1 VNLDSAVPQL
11 PPMVPRAPLA
21 VVLCCRMHEFR
32 EPWVHLRAIG
42 EWFDLTQA
50 LESVPQASAVFG
62 ISGAL
67 LDQLADHSLQLKQ
80 CLRTGSVPSQ
90 LLLAGLAEPLLLTDP
105 TTRGALVSACRDAIG
120 RSPIACFPALAR
132 LDGLARGRGGH
143 ARSLLPEAAARDYL
157 LWTHLACM
165 SDALRE
171 GDPRVQALLEKQSG
185 FTAEDGRELLTSI
198 ADALSA
204 LASRWRRLLG
214 NGQIE
219 IAALAYSNAPIAE
232 WLESSGIEHYPGGD
246 DRARWQVARS
256 VQRLTEVFG
265 VRPRGFI
272 GNSNG
277 LGAGLSELL
286 DGFGLAWAAAPR
298 GVKSPNAD
306 CVVSGRRGLA
316 LCAYTF
322 DSALGAAL
330 HEAEAADRRDAWLDA
345 ARLRCRAAGSQPRVL
360 AIVWP
365 QRLARGFAAPGA
377 LAVLTATLR
386 AFCSRPDL
394 SLVTFAGLETHDLS
408 VGHRLPGER
417 KRAARPRAAGA
428 CQRAG
433 QEPSRRLIEAK
444 LVFDQVVV
452 EGNLSDEQ
460 QRAAERQ
467 LAHCESA
474 DWRARESGT
483 TLSREM
489 GAAYARE
496 LADLYRVL
504 GEAPPDELAAQ
515 ASHASPAARAA

>member
-1 VNLDSAVPQL
+1 
-11 PPMVPRAPLA
+11 MVPRAPLA
-21 VVLCCRMHEFR
+21 VVLCCRIHEFR

-50 LESVPQASAVFG
+50 FESVPQASAVFG

-67 LDQLADHSLQLKQ
+67 LDQLADQSLQLKQ

-90 LLLAGLAEPLLLTDP
+90 LLLAGLADPGLLADA
-105 TTRGALVSACRDAIG
+105 TTRGALVSACREAIG
-120 RSPIACFPALAR
+120 RSPVASFPLLAR
-132 LDGLARGRGGH
+132 LDGLARGRGGQ
-143 ARSLLPEAAARDYL
+143 ARSLLPAAAARDYL

-185 FTAEDGRELLTSI
+185 FTAEDGRELLAVI
-198 ADALSA
+198 ADASSA

-219 IAALAYSNAPIAE
+219 IAALPYSNAPIAE
-232 WLESSGIEHYPGGD
+232 WLDIAGMEQYPGGD

-277 LGAGLSELL
+277 LGADLALLL

-298 GVKSPNAD
+298 GMKSLNAD
-306 CVVSGRRGLA
+306 CVGSRRDGLA
-316 LCAYTF
+316 LCAYAV
-322 DSALGAAL
+322 DSGLGAAL
-330 HEAEAADRRDAWLDA
+330 LEAEAADRRGAWIDA
-345 ARLRCRAAGSQPRVL
+345 AQLRCPAPGSEARVL
-360 AIVWP
+360 ALAWP
-365 QRLARGFAAPGA
+365 QRPAKGFAAPGA
-377 LAVLTATLR
+377 LAGLTATLR
-386 AFCSRPDL
+386 VFCSRPDVTL
-394 SLVTFAGLETHDLS
+394 ATFAGLEPR
-408 VGHRLPGER
+408 GLPAGRRATGER
-417 KRAARPRAAGA
+417 KRAAARPRAATARSRAAISGL
-428 CQRAG
+428 RAG
-433 QEPSRRLIEAK
+433 REPGRRLIEAK

-452 EGNLSDEQ
+452 EGNLSDDRQ
-460 QRAAERQ
+460 CAAERQ

-474 DWRARESGT
+474 DWRARDS
-483 TLSREM
+483 

-496 LADLYRVL
+496 LAELYRVL
-504 GEAPPDELAAQ
+504 GEAPPEELAA
-515 ASHASPAARAA
+515 HASPAARAA

>member
-1 VNLDSAVPQL
+1 
-11 PPMVPRAPLA
+11 MVPRAPLA

-32 EPWVHLRAIG
+32 EPFLHLRAIG

-50 LESVPQASAVFG
+50 LEGVPQASAVFG
-62 ISGAL
+62 ISGAT
-67 LDQLADHSLQLKQ
+67 LDQLTDHSVQLKQ
-80 CLRTGSVPSQ
+80 CLRTGSLPSQ
-90 LLLAGLAEPLLLTDP
+90 LLLAGLADAKLLADA
-105 TTRGALVSACRDAIG
+105 TTRAALVSACRDVIG

-132 LDGLARGRGGH
+132 LDNLVRGRGGH
-143 ARSLLPEAAARDYL
+143 ARSRLPEAAARDYL

-171 GDPRVQALLEKQSG
+171 GDPRLQALLEKQSG

-204 LASRWRRLLG
+204 LTSRWRRLLG

-219 IAALAYSNAPIAE
+219 IAALAYSNAPIAD
-232 WLESSGIEHYPGGD
+232 WLDSSGIEHYPGGD

-277 LGAGLSELL
+277 LAPALSELL

-298 GVKSPNAD
+298 GLKSLNAE
-306 CVVSGRRGLA
+306 CVGGRRRGLS
-316 LCAYTF
+316 LCAYSF
-322 DSALGAAL
+322 DSGLGAAL
-330 HEAEAADRRDAWLDA
+330 RAAEAADSRDAWIKA
-345 ARLRCRAAGSQPRVL
+345 AQLRCRATASEARVL
-360 AIVWP
+360 AVTWP
-365 QRLARGFAAPGA
+365 QRPSRGLVAPGA
-377 LAVLTATLR
+377 LAEMSATLR
-386 AFCSRPDL
+386 AFSGWPDV
-394 SLVTFAGLETHDLS
+394 SLATFAGLETHDQPAARPAS
-408 VGHRLPGER
+408 GER
-417 KRAARPRAAGA
+417 KRAARPHAATTRLRAAVA
-428 CQRAG
+428 RPRAG
-433 QEPSRRLIEAK
+433 QEPGRQLIEAK

-452 EGNLSDEQ
+452 EGNLSDER

-474 DWRARESGT
+474 DWRTRDSGAAYARE
-483 TLSREM
+483 L

-496 LADLYRVL
+496 LAQLYRVL

>member
-1 VNLDSAVPQL
+1 
-11 PPMVPRAPLA
+11 MVPRAPLA

-90 LLLAGLAEPLLLTDP
+90 LLLAGLAEPLLLADP

-120 RSPIACFPALAR
+120 RSPIACFPVLAR

-143 ARSLLPEAAARDYL
+143 ARSRLPEAAARDYL

-171 GDPRVQALLEKQSG
+171 GDPRVQSLLEKQSG

-232 WLESSGIEHYPGGD
+232 WLDSSGIEQYPGGD

-277 LGAGLSELL
+277 LGADLSELL

-298 GVKSPNAD
+298 SMKSLNAD
-306 CVVSGRRGLA
+306 CVGGRRRGLSIFGYA
-316 LCAYTF
+316 VDA
-322 DSALGAAL
+322 ALGVAL
-330 HEAEAADRRDAWLDA
+330 HEAESADRRDAWIDA
-345 ARLRCRAAGSQPRVL
+345 AQLRCRALDTDPRVL
-360 AIVWP
+360 AVAWP
-365 QRLARGFAAPGA
+365 QRPAKGLAAPGA
-377 LAVLTATLR
+377 LAELTATLR
-386 AFCSRPDL
+386 ALCSRPDV
-394 SLVTFAGLETHDLS
+394 SLATFAGLKTRD
-408 VGHRLPGER
+408 VPAGRRGPGER
-417 KRAARPRAAGA
+417 KRTAPARPRAAN
-428 CQRAG
+428 
-433 QEPSRRLIEAK
+433 EPGRRLIEAK

-452 EGNLSDEQ
+452 EGNLSDERQ
-460 QRAAERQ
+460 LAAERQ
-467 LAHCESA
+467 LAYCESA
-474 DWRARESGT
+474 DWRARDS
-483 TLSREM
+483 SS
-489 GAAYARE
+489 AYARE
-496 LADLYRVL
+496 LGSVYARELALLYRVL
-504 GEAPPDELAAQ
+504 GEAPPEELAA
-515 ASHASPAARAA
+515 HAANPSLAARAA